1 MKYKITKRLI
11 GYFSVVLLI
20 FSVII
25 GVLFQILFTR
35 HTAEINQ
42 QELKK
47 KGNFYCR
54 YLVTVS
60 PGTRRA
66 WQWHGYG

>member
-47 KGNFYCR
+47 
-54 YLVTVS
+54 
-60 PGTRRA
+60 RA
-66 WQWHGYG
+66 ISIADTLSQFHQEQGGRGKVIIS

>member
-47 KGNFYCR
+47 
-54 YLVTVS
+54 
-60 PGTRRA
+60 RA
-66 WQWHGYG
+66 ISIADPL